1 MHNSFSYEHEINH
14 LEAQDKS
21 KESVKLECE
30 LSIVYELEL
39 SFFFGGGGSILH
51 YCIKY
56 PVTSVSAVLVSRYW
70 ICRQIDV
77 TLSRSM
83 IMD

>member
-39 SFFFGGGGSILH
+39 SFFFGGGGQ
-51 YCIKY
+51 YCTI
-56 PVTSVSAVLVSRYW
+56 VLN
-70 ICRQIDV
+70 IQ
-77 TLSRSM
+77 
-83 IMD
+83 

>member
-39 SFFFGGGGSILH
+39 SFFFGGGGGGGQ
-51 YCIKY
+51 YCTI
-56 PVTSVSAVLVSRYW
+56 VLN
-70 ICRQIDV
+70 IQ
-77 TLSRSM
+77 
-83 IMD
+83 